1 MPLTIDTKHFIA
13 YLVRKMTNER
23 GRVNLMLEITSA
35 GSLARAASRCAPF
48 QPAIILSILSF
59 CLKSV
64 PVRFGGSTLSPPNL
78 VKVGQTGSY
87 RPTPRTQDSKTKT
100 PRSHP
105 LAPANFDKSR

>member
-13 YLVRKMTNER
+13 YLVRKMTNKR
-23 GRVNLMLEITSA
+23 VRVNLMLEITSA

-78 VKVGQTGSY
+78 VKVGQGRSN
-87 RPTPRTQDSKTKT
+87 RVLPPDTPDPRLKNQD
-100 PRSHP
+100 
-105 LAPANFDKSR
+105 PAQPPFGDRKL